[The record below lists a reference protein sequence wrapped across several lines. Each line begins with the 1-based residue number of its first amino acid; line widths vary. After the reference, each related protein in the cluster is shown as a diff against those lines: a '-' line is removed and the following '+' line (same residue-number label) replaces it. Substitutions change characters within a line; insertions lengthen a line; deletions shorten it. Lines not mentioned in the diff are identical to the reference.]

1 MPDPRAGAAQTPPL
15 PRLTFLGGA
24 GEVTG
29 SCYLVETAHARF
41 IVDCGLFQGGRD
53 AETKNRRAFAFDPR
67 SLDFV
72 LLTHAHIDHSGL
84 LPRLAAQGFSGPIHC
99 TAASADLAAVMLRD
113 SAHIQQKEAQ
123 WRQEHAARARAPGR
137 SGSAH
142 AGSARDARRGGA
154 AAEPLYT
161 LEDAERAIALFRRH
175 RYGESIT
182 AAEGV
187 TAMLRDAGHI
197 LGSATIEVRIDAGAG
212 QAQRTVV
219 FSGDLG
225 QPGHPVVRDAVAISR
240 ADTLLIESTYGNR
253 LHRTLE
259 ATLDELVEAMTDALE
274 TRRGNVIIP
283 AFAVGRT
290 QDLLLLFLRLTREGR
305 LPAMDIYV
313 DSPLAT
319 TATEITLAHL
329 SELDAEAQ
337 ELARALRRGA
347 TRGKARIRFSESV
360 EDSIRLNDIRHGA
373 VIISA
378 SGMCDAGRIK
388 HHLRNNLP
396 RSECSVVITGF
407 QAQGT
412 LGRRLVDGARRVRL
426 FGEEVAVRAKIYTI
440 GGLSAH
446 ADQGAL
452 LGWLAGF
459 TQPPEQTWVVH
470 GEAGTAEVFAQAV
483 RERMHW
489 PAQVAA
495 AGQQVAL

>member
-1 MPDPRAGAAQTPPL
+1 MPDPTAPAARAPAL
-15 PRLTFLGGA
+15 PRLTFLGGV

-29 SCYLVETAHARF
+29 SCHLIETAHARF
-41 IVDCGLFQGGRD
+41 VVDCGLFQGGRD
-53 AETKNRRAFAFDPR
+53 AETKNRHDFAFDPR
-67 SLDFV
+67 TLDFV

-84 LPRLAAQGFSGPIHC
+84 LPRLVAHGFSGPIHC
-99 TAASADLAAVMLRD
+99 TAATADLASVMLRD

-123 WRQEHAARARAPGR
+123 WRQEHAADAPRHGARARE
-137 SGSAH
+137 
-142 AGSARDARRGGA
+142 ARRRGA
-154 AAEPLYT
+154 SDDPLYT
-161 LEDAERAIALFRRH
+161 IEDAERVIALFRRH
-175 RYGESIT
+175 RYGETIT
-182 AAEGV
+182 VAPGV
-187 TAMLRDAGHI
+187 NVLLRDAGHI
-197 LGSATIEVRIDAGAG
+197 LGSSTIEVQLAAGTSA
-212 QAQRTVV
+212 ARTVV

-225 QPGHPVVRDAVAISR
+225 QPGHPLVRDAATIAH
-240 ADTLLIESTYGNR
+240 ADTLLVESTYGNR

-274 TRRGNVIIP
+274 HRRGNVIIP

-305 LPAMDIYV
+305 LPPMDIYV
-313 DSPLAT
+313 DSPLAAA
-319 TATEITLAHL
+319 ATEITLAHRA
-329 SELDAEAQ
+329 ELDPETE
-337 ELARALRRGA
+337 ELARAVRGGSRRA
-347 TRGKARIRFSESV
+347 PARIRFSESV
-360 EDSIRLNDIRHGA
+360 EDSMRLNDIRHGA

-426 FGEEVAVRAKIYTI
+426 FGEDIPVRAKIHTI

-452 LGWLAGF
+452 LGWLGGF
-459 TQPPEQTWVVH
+459 AQPPARTWIVH
-470 GEAGTAEVFAQAV
+470 GEAGTAEIFAQAV
-483 RERMHW
+483 RERLHW
-489 PAQVAA
+489 AAQVAA
-495 AGQQVAL
+495 PGQQVAL